1 MPGELAGLQGKVIVI
16 TGASDGIGAALATL
30 AGSHGAHVV
39 LAARREEALRAVAA
53 GCGGEALVV
62 KMDVTRREDHARLLS
77 AAVERFGHV
86 DVWVNNAGRGITRP
100 VLALTDE
107 DVDEIMLVN
116 VKSVLYAMHA
126 VVPHFQ
132 ARGAGHVINVSS
144 MLGRIPLAAFRS
156 VVLRVE
162 ARAERVDRVPPAGPS
177 RDTSRDPRH
186 DGVARCRGDEL
197 RRERH
202 RRRAGLART
211 AGRTTRRRGRGG
223 HRAHDPL
230 ARGRRVHARRHAGD
244 GRALLRRGR
253 HGGGR
258 GGVHHE
264 TLKGQGTERRPSARH
279 LGPGHLGVA
288 PAPGA
293 DGVTRPFHAPRAS
306 FATSRRVQ
314 VRSPLSYANVS
325 PSSS

>member
-1 MPGELAGLQGKVIVI
+1 MPGELAELQGKVIVI

-156 VVLRVE
+156 VYCASKHALNALTACLRQDLRETHPGIHVTTVSPGVVATSFGANAIGGGPDSRALPGAQPVEEVAEVIARTILSPAADVYTRDGMRAMAARYYGAEDMAAVE
-162 ARAERVDRVPPAGPS
+162 AEF
-177 RDTSRDPRH
+177 TM
-186 DGVARCRGDEL
+186 
-197 RRERH
+197 RR
-202 RRRAGLART
+202 
-211 AGRTTRRRGRGG
+211 
-223 HRAHDPL
+223 
-230 ARGRRVHARRHAGD
+230 
-244 GRALLRRGR
+244 
-253 HGGGR
+253 
-258 GGVHHE
+258 
-264 TLKGQGTERRPSARH
+264 
-279 LGPGHLGVA
+279 
-288 PAPGA
+288 
-293 DGVTRPFHAPRAS
+293 
-306 FATSRRVQ
+306 
-314 VRSPLSYANVS
+314 
-325 PSSS
+325 

>member
-1 MPGELAGLQGKVIVI
+1 MSEELAGLQGKVVVI

-53 GCGGEALVV
+53 GCGGEALTV

-116 VKSVLYAMHA
+116 VKSVLYAMQA

-144 MLGRIPLAAFRS
+144 MLGRIPLATFRS
-156 VVLRVE
+156 VYCASKHALNALTACLRQDLRATHPGIHVTTVSPGVVATSFGANAIGGGPDSRALPGAQPVEEVAEVIARTILSPAADVYTRDGMRAMAARYYGAEDMAAVE
-162 ARAERVDRVPPAGPS
+162 AEF
-177 RDTSRDPRH
+177 TM
-186 DGVARCRGDEL
+186 
-197 RRERH
+197 
-202 RRRAGLART
+202 RRR
-211 AGRTTRRRGRGG
+211 
-223 HRAHDPL
+223 D
-230 ARGRRVHARRHAGD
+230 
-244 GRALLRRGR
+244 
-253 HGGGR
+253 
-258 GGVHHE
+258 
-264 TLKGQGTERRPSARH
+264 
-279 LGPGHLGVA
+279 
-288 PAPGA
+288 
-293 DGVTRPFHAPRAS
+293 
-306 FATSRRVQ
+306 
-314 VRSPLSYANVS
+314 
-325 PSSS
+325 